1 MRECVIV
8 AARRSPAGKIPGQLN
23 YITETQ
29 LLAKVMRATAG
40 TAKVEEAVV
49 GCSFP
54 IERDNLCRKA
64 MLAAGFSAC
73 VNASTVSK
81 TCASSDE
88 ALRIGYERILL
99 GECRCI
105 LVGGIE
111 KISNSPY
118 ILQVMKRNVKRQLR
132 GQTLCR
138 VEAFAQLEEN
148 DMAYLAELAA
158 DRQGITRREQDDFT
172 IESIRR
178 AQSARREGRFT
189 DELTEVA
196 YEKDGVCYRL
206 SQDEL
211 LDSERTAEQIRGA
224 PAMFLCDGTLTQYNA
239 APVCDC
245 ASAVLL
251 MEREFAVQCGLQ
263 PLVAIRSVVTHAT
276 SHLGCCMQ
284 ECVEK
289 LLQINRLHRKD
300 VSIYEINES
309 FAAQAI
315 STIHA
320 LRLED
325 ERVNVNGGNLALGYP
340 IGTTGLRMLVT
351 LIHTLRRSGD
361 HLGLSVMCAGGAMA
375 QAVLVEG
382 MEP

>member
-1 MRECVIV
+1 MRECVMV

-23 YITETQ
+23 FMTETE
-29 LLAKVMRATAG
+29 LLARVMRAVAG
-40 TAKVEEAVV
+40 TAEVEEAVV

-64 MLAAGFSAC
+64 LLAAGFSAR

-99 GECRCI
+99 GECRCV
-105 LVGGIE
+105 LVGGVE

-132 GQTLCR
+132 GQTLHR
-138 VEAFAQLEEN
+138 AEAFARLEEN

-178 AQSARREGRFT
+178 AHRASNEGRFI
-189 DELTEVA
+189 DELAEIA
-196 YEKDGVCYRL
+196 YDKDGVCYRL
-206 SQDEL
+206 RADEL
-211 LDSERTAEQIRGA
+211 LDSERTAGEICRA
-224 PAMFLCDGTLTQYNA
+224 PAMFLCDGSLTQYNA

-245 ASAVLL
+245 AAAVLL
-251 MEREFAVQCGLQ
+251 MEQTLADECGLQ
-263 PLVAIRSVVTHAT
+263 PLAAIRSVVPHAT
-276 SHLGCCMQ
+276 DRMGCCME

-289 LLQINRLHRKD
+289 LLRIHRLHRRD
-300 VSIYEINES
+300 
-309 FAAQAI
+309 I
-315 STIHA
+315 SLGRIWWPSRDSWSKTR
-320 LRLED
+320 RLG
-325 ERVNVNGGNLALGYP
+325 V
-340 IGTTGLRMLVT
+340 
-351 LIHTLRRSGD
+351 
-361 HLGLSVMCAGGAMA
+361 
-375 QAVLVEG
+375 
-382 MEP
+382 

>member
-1 MRECVIV
+1 MRECVVV

-23 YITETQ
+23 FMTETE
-29 LLAKVMRATAG
+29 LLARVMRAAAG
-40 TAKVEEAVV
+40 TAEVEEAVV

-64 MLAAGFSAC
+64 LLAAGFSAR

-99 GECRCI
+99 GECRCV
-105 LVGGIE
+105 LVGGVE

-132 GQTLCR
+132 GQTLHR
-138 VEAFAQLEEN
+138 AEAFARLEEN

-158 DRQGITRREQDDFT
+158 DRQGIARREQDDFT

-178 AQSARREGRFT
+178 AHRASSEGCFI
-189 DELTEVA
+189 DELAEIA

-206 SQDEL
+206 RADEL
-211 LDSERTAEQIRGA
+211 LDSERTAGEIRRA
-224 PAMFLCDGTLTQYNA
+224 PAMFLCDGSLTQYNA

-245 ASAVLL
+245 AAAVLL
-251 MEREFAVQCGLQ
+251 MERAFADECGLQ
-263 PLVAIRSVVTHAT
+263 PLAAIRSVVPHAT
-276 SHLGCCMQ
+276 ERTGCCM
-284 ECVEK
+284 EDCVEK
-289 LLQINRLHRKD
+289 LLRLRRLHRREI
-300 VSIYEINES
+300 SLYEVNES

-315 STIHA
+315 STIRA
-320 LRLED
+320 LGLED
-325 ERVNVNGGNLALGYP
+325 HRVNVHGGNLALGYP
-340 IGTTGLRMLVT
+340 IGATGLRMLVT
-351 LIHTLRRSGD
+351 LVHALRQRGGR
-361 HLGLSVMCAGGAMA
+361 LGLSVMCAGGAMA
-375 QAVLVEG
+375 QAVLVEAMG
-382 MEP
+382 S